1 MPRQYRYLLNWGNSS
16 PIDTAPHVKVINPP
30 EAISN
35 AVNKTKAFQIWSG
48 ISTLSVPMY
57 YIDTPPASFS
67 GILLARTNGNS
78 SGGDDIV
85 VIRGGDS
92 IPSAPLY
99 VEYIPKEIEYRV
111 HVVNSKVIFVQQKKR
126 RNDIEQDK
134 DQKLIRSYNNGWVFC
149 PLELDDVAEDVK
161 DAAIHAVNGL
171 GLHFGACDIV
181 IHRDNSK
188 PYVLECNTAPGI
200 ASPTLLA
207 AYQEAFETWLT

>member
-30 EAISN
+30 QAISN

-48 ISTLSVPMY
+48 ISTLNVPMY

-99 VEYIPKEIEYRV
+99 VEYIPKGVEYRV
-111 HVVNSKVIFVQQKKR
+111 HVVNGKAIFVQQKKR
-126 RNDIEQDK
+126 RSEVEQDK

-149 PLELDDVAEDVK
+149 PLELDEVSEEVK
-161 DAAIHAVNGL
+161 DAAVHAVNGL

-181 IHRDNSK
+181 IHRDTAK
-188 PYVLECNTAPGI
+188 PYILECNTAPGI
-200 ASPTLLA
+200 VSPTLLA
-207 AYQEAFETWLT
+207 AYQEAFETWLI

>member
-30 EAISN
+30 QAISN

-92 IPSAPLY
+92 IPNAPLY

-149 PLELDDVAEDVK
+149 PLELDAVAEDVK